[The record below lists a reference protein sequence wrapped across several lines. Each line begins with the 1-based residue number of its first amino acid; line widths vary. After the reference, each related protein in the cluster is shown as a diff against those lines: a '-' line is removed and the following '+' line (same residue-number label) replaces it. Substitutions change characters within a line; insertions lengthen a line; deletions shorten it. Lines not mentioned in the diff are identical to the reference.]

1 MATVTTA
8 DVFRLTQ
15 PNYHTVQA
23 GYNTTRKEY
32 EDFFDIEEVSTA
44 DVKTIQEKMF
54 GVAPLVRQGQVIPST
69 MYSDYG
75 TKTFYIN
82 KYALRCQ
89 ITREAIQD
97 NLYVKEAPRLSQS
110 FARSF
115 AERENIEAAGII
127 NSGFTPGLDPTW
139 DGTQLF
145 NSAHPVDGG
154 SWANTFSEGV
164 PLNETTIE
172 AMITMARRVLDPA
185 GVRVTD
191 IRPEKLVVPV
201 EMNFQA
207 VRILQ
212 SYLRS
217 GTGNND
223 INATKHLNLL
233 SEIVLS
239 NYISP
244 AYFFIRTSNPGLKKF
259 SREDMIMNSTPNYD
273 VDEIAIV
280 AMIRYVFGVDDAR
293 CAVGGI
299 QPLNIPI
306 Y

>member
-8 DVFRLTQ
+8 EVFRLTQ

-23 GYNTTRKEY
+23 GYNTTKKEY
-32 EDFFDIEEVSTA
+32 EEFFDIEDVETA

-69 MYSDYG
+69 SYSDYG
-75 TKTFYIN
+75 AKTFYIN
-82 KYALRCQ
+82 KYALQCQ

-115 AERENIEAAGII
+115 AERENIEAADVIQK
-127 NSGFTPGLDPTW
+127 GFTPGADPTW
-139 DGTQLF
+139 DGGPLF
-145 NSAHPVDGG
+145 NYSHPADGG
-154 SWANTFSEGV
+154 SWANTFAEGV

-172 AMITMARRVLDPA
+172 AMITMCRRMLDPA
-185 GVRVTD
+185 GVRITD

-201 EMNFQA
+201 EMDFQA

-212 SYLRS
+212 SYLRP
-217 GTGNND
+217 GTGNHD
-223 INATKHLNLL
+223 INAIKHTKIL

-239 NYISP
+239 HYISP

-259 SREDMIMNSTPNYD
+259 SREEMLMNSTPNYQ
-273 VDEIAIV
+273 VDEIAII
-280 AMIRYVFGVDDAR
+280 AMIRYIFGVDDPR
-293 CAVGGI
+293 CAVGAQ

-306 Y
+306 S